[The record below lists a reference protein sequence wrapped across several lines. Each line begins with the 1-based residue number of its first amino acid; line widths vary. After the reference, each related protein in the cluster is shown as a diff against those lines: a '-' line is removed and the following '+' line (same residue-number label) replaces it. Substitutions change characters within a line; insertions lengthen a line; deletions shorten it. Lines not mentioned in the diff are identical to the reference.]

1 MLAKLINALYA
12 GMPDSVQVLADY
24 LREQGVEEAAV
35 NDLINSLLFGS
46 KTPPHRERIFLARP
60 FIFWDTETLGE
71 WAGETNFFRNL
82 EKTAADTNAIH
93 PRRLHTNMGA
103 RFTRVTA
110 DVLGGA
116 LNGEEVLDVAVNRRR
131 ALTVPLVEVVRRG
144 AFGYP
149 LLVELD
155 DRDDFM
161 VHVRHYAR
169 GTDGPRIRI
178 AFHGWCS
185 EGVR

>member
-35 NDLINSLLFGS
+35 NDLINSLLFGP
-46 KTPPHRERIFLARP
+46 KTPPHRE
-60 FIFWDTETLGE
+60 
-71 WAGETNFFRNL
+71 
-82 EKTAADTNAIH
+82 
-93 PRRLHTNMGA
+93 
-103 RFTRVTA
+103 
-110 DVLGGA
+110 
-116 LNGEEVLDVAVNRRR
+116 RRR

-149 LLVELD
+149 LLVEFD
-155 DRDDFM
+155 DRDDLM

-169 GTDGPRIRI
+169 DTDGPRIRI

-185 EGVR
+185 EGIR